1 MNELLA
7 WALAALVAY
16 LVGAIPFG
24 LLVGRAWKGVD
35 IRQHGSGNLGAT
47 NALRV
52 LGKRVG
58 GLVLLLDAAKGALP
72 VLLLPP
78 LVARLAG
85 ASAPSWLPV
94 ALATSAVVGHVFPIY
109 LRFAGGKGVATSAG
123 AMLAL
128 HPPALGAAFATFA
141 LTLALTRIVS
151 LSSLLAALALPL
163 AAVAIDGP
171 ELALGEARVRTAL
184 FVLLAL
190 LVWVRHRANLAR
202 LLAGTEPRIG
212 QRAAPTA
219 QGAAPTDPHGG
230 PGTTD

>member
-78 LVARLAG
+78 LVTRLAG
-85 ASAPSWLPV
+85 ASGPSWLPV

-219 QGAAPTDPHGG
+219 EGAAPTEPHGG